1 MCFLEVSAIMPH
13 GPLKT
18 PRPSVAG
25 GVRQKRAQHKI
36 KKILPIILTVTILAT
51 TAKAGIGWSLEEC
64 MQHYGKPV
72 YTNSDPFTDL
82 LWYHFKPKGFEIQA
96 LLNNAG
102 RVVGITYFSHE
113 MSEQDI
119 NNLLASNAPKAEWRK
134 RVKDDNAFWD
144 GLKDGSRKYSARSY
158 TLNDPNASAEV
169 YGTVL
174 EIETMEV
181 AELRKTYHER
191 TAKTLRDL

>member
-1 MCFLEVSAIMPH
+1 M
-13 GPLKT
+13 
-18 PRPSVAG
+18 
-25 GVRQKRAQHKI
+25 KRT
-36 KKILPIILTVTILAT
+36 LLTVLAVAFLAT

-64 MQHYGKPV
+64 IEHYGKHEYP
-72 YTNSDPFTDL
+72 NSDPFTDL

-102 RVVGITYFSHE
+102 RVVGITYFSHA

-119 NNLLASNAPKAEWRK
+119 NNLLAGNAPKAEWQK
-134 RVKDDNAFWD
+134 RVKNDHAFWD
-144 GLKDGSRKYSARSY
+144 GLENGSRKYSARSY
-158 TLNDPNASAEV
+158 AFNDPNASAEV

-181 AELRKTYHER
+181 AEFRKTYHER
-191 TAKTLRDL
+191 AAKTLRDL

>member
-1 MCFLEVSAIMPH
+1 MPN
-13 GPLKT
+13 
-18 PRPSVAG
+18 
-25 GVRQKRAQHKI
+25 
-36 KKILPIILTVTILAT
+36 
-51 TAKAGIGWSLEEC
+51 
-64 MQHYGKPV
+64 Y
-72 YTNSDPFTDL
+72 PFTDL

-119 NNLLASNAPKAEWRK
+119 NNLLAGNAPKAEWRK

-144 GLKDGSRKYSARSY
+144 GLEDGSRKYSARSY
-158 TLNDPNASAEV
+158 TLNNPSANAEV
-169 YGTVL
+169 YGTIVL